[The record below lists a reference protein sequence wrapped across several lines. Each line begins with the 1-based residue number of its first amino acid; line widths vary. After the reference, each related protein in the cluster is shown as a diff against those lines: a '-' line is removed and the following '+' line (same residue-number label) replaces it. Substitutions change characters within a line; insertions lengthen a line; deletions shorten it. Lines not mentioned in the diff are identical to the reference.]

1 MQESSAQQFH
11 HISISTTEIV
21 TGEFH
26 KALYVLDV
34 GTSNQAL
41 KKEKQWTL
49 KQIEKN

>member
-11 HISISTTEIV
+11 HITRSTIDRL

-34 GTSNQAL
+34 GSNQAL

>member
-11 HISISTTEIV
+11 HISRSTIEIV

-34 GTSNQAL
+34 GSNQSL
-41 KKEKQWTL
+41 KKGKQWTL

>member
-11 HISISTTEIV
+11 HISRSTIEIV

-34 GTSNQAL
+34 GSNQAL
-41 KKEKQWTL
+41 KKGNNGPWNK
-49 KQIEKN
+49 